1 MPPSNNYNTSVMVV
15 DGLVLRRS
23 TTKSAQCAHGLELV
37 FAHVVPS
44 VLAANPATRRS
55 TMIADTARELRAAA
69 FAAGDASGYFPAL
82 YSRVTERIGASIEDG
97 AFQDGPGLD
106 RFATRFASH
115 YIAAAHDHGRGP
127 QCWQA
132 SWNVAADPRLLI
144 VQHLLL
150 GINAH
155 VNYDLPR
162 AVVEVA
168 DERGDLLSIRHDF
181 DAVNDVLAATYVDV
195 VKDLDRVS
203 RWVNSAARLGGGHA
217 FNFSLALAR
226 ARAWQAATAMLNHCG
241 PSALAP
247 TSLRRSSLVTICIGS
262 MTMVWR
268 TA

>member
-1 MPPSNNYNTSVMVV
+1 
-15 DGLVLRRS
+15 
-23 TTKSAQCAHGLELV
+23 
-37 FAHVVPS
+37 
-44 VLAANPATRRS
+44 
-55 TMIADTARELRAAA
+55 MIADTARELRAAA
-69 FAAGDASGYFPAL
+69 VAAGDASGYFPAL

-115 YIAAAHDHGRGP
+115 YVAAAHDHGRGP

-203 RWVNSAARLGGGHA
+203 RWVNSASRLGGGHA

-226 ARAWQAATAMLNHCG
+226 ARAWQAATAMYSLPAEGRRAYAEQLDRLVSVLAFQITRPTPLLRPLVSLARRLEEHDATKVVT
-241 PSALAP
+241 AL
-247 TSLRRSSLVTICIGS
+247 LGERS
-262 MTMVWR
+262 
-268 TA
+268 

>member
-1 MPPSNNYNTSVMVV
+1 
-15 DGLVLRRS
+15 
-23 TTKSAQCAHGLELV
+23 
-37 FAHVVPS
+37 
-44 VLAANPATRRS
+44 
-55 TMIADTARELRAAA
+55 MIADTAKELRAAA
-69 FAAGDASGYFPAL
+69 FAAGDASGFFPAL
-82 YSRVTERIGASIEDG
+82 YSRVTERIGESIEAG

-106 RFATRFASH
+106 RFATQFASH
-115 YIAAAHDHGRGP
+115 YVAAAHDHLRAP

-132 SWNVAADPRLLI
+132 SWNVTADPRLLI

-217 FNFSLALAR
+217 FNFSLTLAR
-226 ARAWQAATAMLNHCG
+226 ARAWQAATAMYPLPAEG
-241 PSALAP
+241 RRAYGDLLDRLVSVLAFEI
-247 TSLRRSSLVTICIGS
+247 T
-262 MTMVWR
+262 R
-268 TA
+268 TAPILRPLVGLARRLEEHDATKVVTALLGERS